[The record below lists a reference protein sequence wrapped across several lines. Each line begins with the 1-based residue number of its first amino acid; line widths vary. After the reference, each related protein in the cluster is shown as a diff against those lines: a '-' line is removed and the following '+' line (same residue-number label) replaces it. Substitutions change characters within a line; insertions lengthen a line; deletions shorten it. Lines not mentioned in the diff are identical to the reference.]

1 MVSDLIGAQARTW
14 DKLSSIS
21 RSKKI
26 GSAYLFSGPVG
37 SGKEGLALKFAQL
50 INCKSGSGKFCDKCD
65 SCLKFQTLQHEQLNL
80 IIPLPTPKSSSN
92 TDIIPK
98 EYFEALNNKSK
109 DLFYKMALPKAN
121 RILIQSIRDLKKKLY
136 FKSEKESG
144 RKFVLIFDAEQ
155 LCSGQGESGNAL
167 LKLLEEPPGETTFI
181 LVTDHKKMLFE
192 TIISRCQNI
201 DIPCLNDAYIYDW
214 LIEKQLSE
222 VDADILVKIS
232 RGNIHNARMLSSQSI
247 EDIMNT
253 IEKLTT
259 TVIGKDPQKWR
270 NFTSHYSRVFNA
282 SQLDFDRQLNLI
294 IIWLQGA
301 NKLRQNLVS
310 GFERTGLHS
319 RMISFNEKFPNANIY
334 KIILCIEEVK
344 SLARQNLYMPLILL
358 NMLLD
363 IQELI
368 YE

>member
-1 MVSDLIGAQARTW
+1 MKESLIEAQALSW
-14 DKLSSIS
+14 EKLLNIYKSN
-21 RSKKI
+21 KI
-26 GSAYLFSGPVG
+26 GSAYLFSGPTG
-37 SGKEGLALKFAQL
+37 SGKEGLAIKFAQL
-50 INCKSGSGKFCDKCD
+50 INCKSDSENLCNECTSCIKFK
-65 SCLKFQTLQHEQLNL
+65 TLQNEQLN
-80 IIPLPTPKSSSN
+80 IITPLPAPKTSSGN
-92 TDIIPK
+92 DIIPK
-98 EYFEALNNKSK
+98 EYFEALENKSK
-109 DLFYKMALPKAN
+109 NLFYKMAFPKAN
-121 RILIQSIRDLKKKLY
+121 RILIQSIRDLRKKLY

-167 LKLLEEPPGETTFI
+167 LKLLEEPPKGTTFI
-181 LVTDHKKMLFE
+181 LVTDHRKMLFE
-192 TIISRCQNI
+192 TIVSRCQNI
-201 DIPCLNDAYIYDW
+201 DISSLNDAYVYNW

-222 VDADILVKIS
+222 ADADILVKIS
-232 RGNIHNARMLSSQSI
+232 RGNIHNARMLSSQST
-247 EDIMNT
+247 EDIMET

-270 NFTSHYSRVFNA
+270 NFTSHYSRVFSAN
-282 SQLDFDRQLNLI
+282 QLDFDRQLNLI
-294 IIWLQGA
+294 IIWLQGV

-310 GFERTGLHS
+310 GFEKTMLHS

>member
-1 MVSDLIGAQARTW
+1 MVNSFIEAQALSW
-14 DKLSSIS
+14 EKLLNIYKT
-21 RSKKI
+21 KKI
-26 GSAYLFSGPVG
+26 GSAYLFSGPTG
-37 SGKEGLALKFAQL
+37 SGKEGLAIKFAQL
-50 INCKSGSGKFCDKCD
+50 INCQSDSMNMCNECT
-65 SCLKFQTLQHEQLNL
+65 SCLKFKTLQHEQLNI
-80 IIPLPTPKSSSN
+80 IIPLPTPKNSSN

-98 EYFEALNNKSK
+98 EYFEALNIKSK
-109 DLFYKMALPKAN
+109 DLFHKIVLPKAN
-121 RILIQSIRDLKKKLY
+121 RILIQSIRNLKKKLY

-201 DIPCLNDAYIYDW
+201 DIPYLSDSYIHNW

-232 RGNIHNARMLSSQSI
+232 RGNIHNARMLSSKSTD
-247 EDIMNT
+247 DIMNT

-259 TVIGKDPQKWR
+259 TVIGKNPQKWR
-270 NFTSHYSRVFNA
+270 NFTSHYSRVFNTN
-282 SQLDFDRQLNLI
+282 QLDFDRQLNLL

-301 NKLRQNLVS
+301 NKLRKNLIS
-310 GFERTGLHS
+310 GFERTKLCN
-319 RMISFNEKFPNANIY
+319 RMISFNENFPNANIY

-368 YE
+368 NE